1 MVQGRQ
7 MPQGKEL
14 GLAIDYARKSGCARA
29 FDSGVIFERAKLR
42 RRMVLFQDP
51 DETRRFGRLIQD
63 GKTNGVEWSGR
74 WKALADSA
82 SVSAVA

>member
-1 MVQGRQ
+1 MIQDEDLGWAMECAWEPGRDRTF
-7 MPQGKEL
+7 E
-14 GLAIDYARKSGCARA
+14 
-29 FDSGVIFERAKLR
+29 SGVVFERAKLR

-74 WKALADSA
+74 RKALADSA